1 MNKLI
6 IKSVIAILVL
16 VFLLP
21 ITGFSQEKE
30 MRVKT
35 VKIVNGEKIVTDSV
49 FIVTDGDEEITK
61 TMSWVMDTDSVGTI
75 TMDIDTEVD
84 TENGKKIIVVTKGS
98 DDGVAISNGDIEL
111 KYVIKIEEEEGGEH
125 KVIVIEDD
133 SEMIFYGDDMHKVHK
148 ELEEHMEELK
158 TIRIELD
165 GEKIIML
172 EELDDLGAL
181 IELKE
186 LEALGELSEL
196 KNIVIDIPDA
206 PDFHGYHKFDYHDNH
221 SNVVTDKDLRD
232 AGIKNKVD
240 RLDVSNININLEN
253 GVVDLEFKLASEGTP
268 KIVVYNYFGDK
279 VFTGKPEL
287 IGGEYNIKIDLSKK
301 QHGTYYLQIIQK
313 DASLTEKLKL

>member
-6 IKSVIAILVL
+6 IKSVIAILAL

-61 TMSWVMDTDSVGTI
+61 TMSWVMDTDSLGTI
-75 TMDIDTEVD
+75 TMDIDTEIN

-98 DDGVAISNGDIEL
+98 DGNVVKSHGDIEM

-133 SEMIFYGDDMHKVHK
+133 SEMIFYGDDMHKIHK
-148 ELEEHMEELK
+148 ELEEQMEELK

-172 EELDDLGAL
+172 NELGELD
-181 IELKE
+181 ELLE
-186 LEALGELSEL
+186 LSELSEL
-196 KNIVIDIPDA
+196 KNIVIDIPDG
-206 PDFHGYHKFDYHDNH
+206 PDFHGYHNFDFHDNH
-221 SNVVTDKDLRD
+221 SNTITDKELRD

-240 RLDVSNININLEN
+240 RLDVSNININIDN
-253 GVVDLEFKLASEGTP
+253 GVVDLTFKLASEGAP

-287 IGGEYNIKIDLSKK
+287 MGGEYNIKIDLSKK